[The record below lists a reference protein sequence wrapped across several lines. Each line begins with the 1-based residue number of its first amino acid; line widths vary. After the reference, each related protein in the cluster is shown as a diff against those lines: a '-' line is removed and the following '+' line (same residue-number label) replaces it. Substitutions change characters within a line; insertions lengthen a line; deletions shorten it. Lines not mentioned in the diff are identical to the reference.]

1 MNGWEPIIT
10 GLILIPLAIF
20 SKLWLLP
27 RSRLHSERYGW
38 GSEKTYR
45 ARYMG
50 IYIGGLITGIAAIV
64 YGVFT
69 VIR

>member
-1 MNGWEPIIT
+1 MKGLEAIIT
-10 GLILIPLAIF
+10 GLVLIPIAIF

-27 RSRLHSERYGW
+27 RSRLHSKRFGF

-50 IYIGGLITGIAAIV
+50 IYIGGLIIGIAAII
-64 YGVFT
+64 YGV
-69 VIR
+69 IISIW